1 MGVSCQGSP
10 ALLPFLQPS
19 IVSDFA
25 VMPLTLDTA
34 DEVAGS
40 SVCACLSFPAERYV
54 VAVDDEQRVFGVTQE
69 VRFHVSRVTLH

>member
-1 MGVSCQGSP
+1 MGGFMSGLACLVAVP
-10 ALLPFLQPS
+10 TALDRFGFCC
-19 IVSDFA
+19 DA
-25 VMPLTLDTA
+25 LDTA
-34 DEVAGS
+34 DEVTGS